1 MRRRVSVGR
10 SVALFGLGLL
20 LLTPVL
26 SAAQLNPPSLS
37 AAAAST
43 SQINLTWTDPNTS
56 ESGYQ
61 VERSL
66 SSTTG
71 FVLITTT
78 AANVR
83 SFSNTGLA
91 SSTTYYYR
99 VRAIGNGNN
108 TSPYSNVASARTLTP
123 TSTIPTAPS
132 GLLASAASSSQIN
145 LSWTDNSTNET
156 GFKVERA
163 SSSAGPWTQI
173 ATTASRTF
181 SSTGLAASTTYY
193 FRVRAYNAYGDSG
206 YTNTAYATTF
216 SGTGSLPAAPSG
228 LTATVASST
237 QINLAWVDNSTN
249 ESGFKLEVYT
259 AATGWAQFTTVG
271 ANVRTYS
278 STLLSAGVTYSYR
291 VRAYNTSGD
300 SAYSNTATATTTSGG
315 TGGSG
320 AFVWSTHFGG
330 SVAGVDNAKPVGIVV
345 DGTGASIVLGT
356 LNGSVNFGG
365 GSLTS
370 AGGGD
375 IYLVKYSSTGGYVW
389 SKRFGGTSNEVPKGI
404 AIDSSGNIVITGFFG
419 GTVDFGGGALTGTS
433 ASGFVA
439 KYSSA
444 GAHVW
449 SRRLSTGS
457 VLDEGTAIGVDGAGN
472 VIVAGGFYGTVN
484 FGGGSL
490 TSAGSEDI
498 VLLKYNSAGAFLW
511 SRKIGGA
518 SDEVVMSLAVDT
530 TTGEFVTAGYFYG
543 SVNFGGTTLTSAGG
557 TDAFVARYNS
567 SNGHVWSKRWG
578 STSDDKAFSVD
589 VDGLGNVAVTG
600 FFTNNVD
607 FGGGPITNVGG
618 VGSGDI
624 FLVKLSPAGL
634 YAWSKG
640 FGSSLVANQY
650 GYSVAFDG
658 AGNVLLTGSIVALTS
673 PYTIDF
679 GGGALTGDGYSNAF
693 IAKFG
698 SGGTYTWAKRY
709 LGGGGHAAGL
719 GIAADTGNNVLSTGY
734 YNNSISLGG
743 TTLLSP
749 GGTDA
754 YLVKLGP

>member
-1 MRRRVSVGR
+1 MRRRVGVAR
-10 SVALFGLGLL
+10 SVALIGLGLL
-20 LLTPVL
+20 VLTPVL

-37 AAAAST
+37 ATAAST

-71 FVLITTT
+71 FVLVTTT

-83 SFSNTGLA
+83 SFSNSGLA
-91 SSTTYYYR
+91 SNTTYYYR
-99 VRAIGNGNN
+99 ARALGNGNN
-108 TSPYSNVASARTLTP
+108 SSSYSNVASARTLAVTG
-123 TSTIPTAPS
+123 TAPAAPS
-132 GLLASAASSSQIN
+132 NLTASAASSSQIN

-156 GFKVERA
+156 SFKVERA
-163 SSSAGPWTQI
+163 TASAGPWTQI
-173 ATTASRTF
+173 GTTAGAPF
-181 SSTGLAASTTYY
+181 ASTGLAASTTYY
-193 FRVRAYNAYGDSG
+193 FRVRASNSYGDSA
-206 YTNTAYATTF
+206 YTNTAFATTLAA
-216 SGTGSLPAAPSG
+216 GGSLPAAPSG
-228 LTATVASST
+228 LTATVVSST
-237 QINLAWVDNSTN
+237 QINLAWADNSTS
-249 ESGFKLEVYT
+249 ESGFKLEVST
-259 AATGWAQFTTVG
+259 STSGWGQFTTVG
-271 ANVRTYS
+271 ANVTSYA

-300 SAYSNTATATTTSGG
+300 SAYSNIATATTSGG
-315 TGGSG
+315 TGGTG
-320 AFVWSTHFGG
+320 AHIWSTHFGG

-404 AIDSSGNIVITGFFG
+404 AVDSSGNIVITGFFG
-419 GTVDFGGGALTGTS
+419 GTVDFGGGPLTGSS

-444 GAHVW
+444 GAHLW

-457 VLDEGTAIGVDGAGN
+457 VLDEGTAVGVDGAGN

-498 VLLKYNSAGAFLW
+498 VLLKYNSAGTFLW
-511 SRKIGGA
+511 SRAIGGA
-518 SDEVVMSLAVDT
+518 SDELVLGLAVDA
-530 TTGEFVTAGYFYG
+530 TTGEFVASGYFAG
-543 SVNFGGTTLTSAGG
+543 AVDFGGGRFTSFGG
-557 TDAFVARYNS
+557 NDAFVARYNS
-567 SNGHVWSKRWG
+567 SGAHVWSKQWG
-578 STSDDKAFSVD
+578 SIYEDKAFA
-589 VDGLGNVAVTG
+589 VAVNRFGDVVVTG
-600 FFTNNVD
+600 MFTNNVD

-618 VGSGDI
+618 AGSGDI

-634 YAWSKG
+634 HTWSRA
-640 FGSSLVANQY
+640 FGSSIGIDQLGY
-650 GYSVAFDG
+650 GVAFDS
-658 AGNVLLTGSIVALTS
+658 AGNVLLTGGIVALTA
-673 PYTIDF
+673 PYTIDL
-679 GGGALTGDGYSNAF
+679 GGGPLTGDGYTNTF
-693 IAKFG
+693 IAKYGPDG
-698 SGGTYTWAKRY
+698 SHTWSKRY
-709 LGGGGHAAGL
+709 LAGGNNAVGL
-719 GIAADTGNNVLSTGY
+719 GIVADGANNVLSTGY
-734 YNNSISLGG
+734 YNTSINFGG
-743 TTLLSP
+743 ATMTSPGSSDTYLVELSP
-749 GGTDA
+749 
-754 YLVKLGP
+754 